1 MNTKMKNTIT
11 AGMLTLGL
19 FLSNNLMVSAQ
30 EELAPLPPMPQP
42 RLEKQII
49 IDRPERDLKD
59 LKSKQVSVEVN
70 AGRGSEVSID
80 NTSRELEIKTWNEP
94 KVKVVTTI
102 YYEGD
107 ASSLS
112 DADWFE
118 KLNLSVKALGS
129 SVRIK
134 SGTVSSGGSY
144 EAMGNSYS
152 WSSSP
157 ANGVAIF
164 NGNGET
170 VGTKGNSTRLVT
182 IYLPKE
188 NKLVIESKYADVTIA
203 DNLNKLTADMTNG
216 NLEVQDI
223 TSLTLR
229 SKYANVNTGNLQS
242 AEIEFI
248 NGHLTIKDAD
258 DLDLDTKY
266 STVDLAS
273 ANKINMISTNDDYDI
288 EEVGNL
294 QGQKNYGNL
303 RIAKLDK
310 SLEMDGTNADVKVRN
325 IAAGADVIRIDN
337 KYSDIRLPLRNLKNY
352 TINYTGPYSTVYG
365 NFDKQPYT
373 GKAFKA
379 ASAEEALEEK
389 IKNQITE
396 SLNGEKTV
404 GDDKFT
410 AVVGDG
416 KGTSIDMR
424 CQNCTVDFK

>member
-1 MNTKMKNTIT
+1 MNTKMRSTIT
-11 AGMLTLGL
+11 AGILTLGM
-19 FLSNNLMVSAQ
+19 FLNNKPIATAQ
-30 EELAPLPPMPQP
+30 ELAPLPPLPQP
-42 RLEKQII
+42 RFEKQII
-49 IDRPERDLKD
+49 IDKSDKDFED

-70 AGRGSEVSID
+70 AGKNGEVSID
-80 NTSRELEIKTWNEP
+80 NTSRELEIKTWNES

-107 ASSLS
+107 AGSLS

-118 KLNLSVKALGS
+118 KLNLTVKSLGS

-134 SGTVSSGGSY
+134 SGTVSGGGSY
-144 EAMGNSYS
+144 QSMGNSYA
-152 WSSSP
+152 WSSGP

-170 VGTKGNSTRLVT
+170 IGTKGNSTRLVT

-188 NKLVIESKYADVTIA
+188 NKLVIESKYADVTIP
-203 DNLNKLTADMTNG
+203 DNLNKLTIDITNG
-216 NLEVQDI
+216 NLETQDI
-223 TSLTLR
+223 NSFTLR
-229 SKYANVNTGNLQS
+229 SKYGNVSTGNLQS
-242 AEIEFI
+242 GEIEFI
-248 NGHLTIKDAD
+248 NGHLSIKDAD
-258 DLDLDTKY
+258 DIDLDTKY
-266 STVDLAS
+266 STVDVAT

-325 IAAGADVIRIDN
+325 IAAGAEVIRIDN
-337 KYSDIRLPLRNLKNY
+337 KYSDIRLPLKTLKNY
-352 TINYTGPYSTVYG
+352 TINYSGPYSTIYG
-365 NFDKQPYT
+365 NFDKQPYS
-373 GKAFKA
+373 GKAFKS
-379 ASAEEALEEK
+379 ASAEEALAEK
-389 IKNQITE
+389 IKNKITE
-396 SLNGEKTV
+396 SLNGEKV
-404 GDDKFT
+404 VSDDKFT
-410 AVVGDG
+410 AVVGSG